1 MRNKT
6 IAFVLGWILGA
17 AASVSAQ
24 PRGGLL
30 RVHLIDGTS
39 GGDGSAEHVTLLRL
53 GTEMTPVK
61 ELGSVSGRFEVKD
74 FEVEGERPMLLQ
86 VTSSG
91 VNYNQPVNFF
101 RGYEADVEITVY
113 DAFDTWDDSVVE
125 ITTSR
130 FLYRREGD
138 KLLVDKVF
146 VIENRTSPPR
156 TFYNGDGTFRFNLPT
171 ADLLE
176 LHSVS
181 ASSALGVPVPQQ
193 ASPLPDGS
201 GYVTKTA
208 FKPGETQ
215 IAVSYEVGYPNSHY
229 EVAGRAFNEL
239 AELLVFVA
247 PPDIEIEAPGF
258 ENLGVEPEGRF
269 SAIRM
274 RNVAAGTPF
283 NFSLSGGSERARPL
297 VPSSSGET
305 TSSGSAGSTAAPSA
319 SAQGT
324 ITRPPDTTRASKW
337 VLIMLMAA
345 ALGYG
350 LLAELYPSASR
361 RD

>member
-1 MRNKT
+1 MRTTT
-6 IAFVLGWILGA
+6 IALGLGCLLSA
-17 AASVSAQ
+17 AALASAQ
-24 PRGGLL
+24 PRGGVL
-30 RVHLIDGTS
+30 RVHLVDGTH

-53 GTEMTPVK
+53 GAEMTPVK
-61 ELGSVSGRFEVKD
+61 EMGAVSGRFEVTD

-86 VTSSG
+86 VTASG

-101 RGYEADVEITVY
+101 RGYEADVEVTVY
-113 DAFDTWDDSVVE
+113 DVFDTWDDTLLE

-146 VIENRTSPPR
+146 VVENRTSPPR
-156 TFYNGDGTFRFNLPT
+156 TFYNSDGTFRFNLPT
-171 ADLLE
+171 KDLLE

-181 ASSALGVPVPQQ
+181 ASSALGVPVPQP

-215 IAVSYEVGYPNSHY
+215 VAVSYEVRYLNSHY
-229 EVAGRAFNEL
+229 QVEGRAFERL

-247 PPDIEIEAPGF
+247 PPDIEITAEGW
-258 ENLGVEPEGRF
+258 EDLGVEPEGRF

-283 NFSLSGGSERARPL
+283 RFELSGGSDEARPL
-297 VPSSSGET
+297 LPTSEGSTG
-305 TSSGSAGSTAAPSA
+305 SSGSAGAPNAA
-319 SAQGT
+319 AQGT

-337 VLIMLMAA
+337 VLIVLMAA
-345 ALGYG
+345 ALAYG
-350 LLAELYPSASR
+350 LLAELYPSSSR